1 MPEAGTSQS
10 NLEHMPALHEVK
22 DPKETQKEPFQQGI
36 HHLNSQESPEQD
48 FQSEVEMG
56 W

>member
-1 MPEAGTSQS
+1 MPEARTSQS
-10 NLEHMPALHEVK
+10 NLERTPALHKLK
-22 DPKETQKEPFQQGI
+22 DPQDTQKEPLQQGI